1 MSLLASGLVDP
12 SNWSKVSKLSIFL
25 GIEGTKKGEDTALEE
40 LISVGTLDVDPE
52 EDNDIPDE
60 GNDDPDPTNDEPD
73 EATNVGVT
81 RRCWGNND
89 CFSICFILSF
99 LDFPESILKMNK

>member
-1 MSLLASGLVDP
+1 M
-12 SNWSKVSKLSIFL
+12 SKLSIFL

-40 LISVGTLDVDPE
+40 LISVGTLDFDPDEADDDPE

-89 CFSICFILSF
+89 CLSICFILSF